1 MGTPYLAAEA
11 LKKLI
16 ESRHEV
22 IAVVTQP
29 DKASGRGRTVKYSPV
44 KQEALNAGIPVLQP
58 ELLRAPE
65 AVEELKALA
74 PDLIVVAAYS
84 QLLPQSVLDMAP
96 YGCINIH
103 PSLLPKY
110 RGAAPL
116 RGAIFAGDPVTGV
129 TIMKMAPELDAG
141 DILLQEEMEMD
152 PKETV
157 TSLTPKVAELG
168 GQMLVKVIDLLER
181 GEVTATPQDDAA
193 SSYIK
198 QLDKEDGRI
207 CFEEDAAKIERQIR
221 GCDPWP
227 SAFTKLDGKTFKI
240 WDADVVAESDERVK
254 EAGELPGGSAAYVDK
269 KTLLIKCG
277 KDYLKPNEVQIEG
290 KRRMTM
296 EEFLRG
302 KKIEKGQIFG

>member
-1 MGTPYLAAEA
+1 MGTPYLAAKA
-11 LKKLI
+11 LKQLI

-29 DKASGRGRTVKYSPV
+29 DKASGRGMKVNYSPV
-44 KQEALNAGIPVLQP
+44 KQVALDAGIPVLQP
-58 ELLRAPE
+58 ALLRAPE
-65 AVEELKALA
+65 AVEELRALS
-74 PDLIVVAAYS
+74 PELIVVAAYS

-116 RGAIFAGDPVTGV
+116 RGAIFAGDPTTGV
-129 TIMKMAPELDAG
+129 TIMKMAAKLDAG
-141 DILLQEEMEMD
+141 DILLQKELEMD

-157 TSLTPKVAELG
+157 TTLTPKVAELG
-168 GQMLVKVIDLLER
+168 GKMLVEVIDLLER
-181 GEVTATPQDDAA
+181 GEAAATPQDDAA

-198 QLDKEDGRI
+198 QLEKEDGRI
-207 CFEEDAAKIERQIR
+207 RFEKDAAEIERQIR

-240 WDADVVAESDERVK
+240 WDADVIPEEDERLNPAA
-254 EAGELPGGSAAYVDK
+254 EAGSAAYVDK
-269 KTLLIKCG
+269 KTLIIKCG
-277 KDYLKPNEVQIEG
+277 KGGLKLNEVQIEG
-290 KRRMTM
+290 KRRMTI